1 MASQCSAKPPPTY
14 YRLDNYPPEEQRP
27 MLANENGDC
36 YELGS
41 TDSCSSYG
49 YAPTNKVL
57 GYDVVKRQSECVD
70 VGDAWSPYFNS
81 QEENELLDT
90 VYDQFTPEYDFFRI
104 WLVYQG
110 LQLEE
115 AVKPGKKKKKK
126 KVVNGNYQKRQDTFG
141 IFQVPGGR
149 IPLLNPSRSGYRVG
163 KGTNPIV

>member
-1 MASQCSAKPPPTY
+1 
-14 YRLDNYPPEEQRP
+14 
-27 MLANENGDC
+27 
-36 YELGS
+36 
-41 TDSCSSYG
+41 
-49 YAPTNKVL
+49 
-57 GYDVVKRQSECVD
+57 VD
-70 VGDAWSPYFNS
+70 VGDAWSPYLNS